1 MNTNSLKNIL
11 AIATLLI
18 SSLSLQAQDLIITN
32 EGDSINC
39 KITKVTSRNVYFT
52 FIHNSE
58 VRETLL
64 PLDKVKLQHPNYYKH
79 SVLPPEK
86 LKIKDYPSLR
96 LAVSGGW
103 SYRFGQIPRNLPRE
117 MKDYLN
123 ELKSGYNYG
132 LDLSYY
138 FTEYMG
144 IGFKYSVYKSK
155 HDALITLYETGSPVT
170 TKTSD
175 DISINFIG
183 PFFTAR
189 FLNQSKKNAFIASSG
204 IGYSQ
209 YINNGFYLEPMSI
222 KGSTIG
228 FSADFGYDFGIT
240 ERFAIGIQVSVLT
253 GILTQ
258 YELSQGKVT
267 ETVKLEIG
275 NYETLNRVF
284 ISAGLRFLD

>member
-132 LDLSYY
+132 LD
-138 FTEYMG
+138 
-144 IGFKYSVYKSK
+144 
-155 HDALITLYETGSPVT
+155 
-170 TKTSD
+170 
-175 DISINFIG
+175 
-183 PFFTAR
+183 
-189 FLNQSKKNAFIASSG
+189 
-204 IGYSQ
+204 
-209 YINNGFYLEPMSI
+209 
-222 KGSTIG
+222 
-228 FSADFGYDFGIT
+228 
-240 ERFAIGIQVSVLT
+240 
-253 GILTQ
+253 
-258 YELSQGKVT
+258 
-267 ETVKLEIG
+267 
-275 NYETLNRVF
+275 
-284 ISAGLRFLD
+284 